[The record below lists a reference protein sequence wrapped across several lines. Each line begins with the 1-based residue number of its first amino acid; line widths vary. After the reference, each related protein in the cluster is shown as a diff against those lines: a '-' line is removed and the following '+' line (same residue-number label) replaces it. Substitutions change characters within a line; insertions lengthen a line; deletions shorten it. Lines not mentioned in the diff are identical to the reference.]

1 MTLYSHAKGLAR
13 KKPASSVRWL
23 KCRWLILPSLSKDS
37 GRVHVA
43 DRGQGLK
50 LKSFEVSTW

>member
-23 KCRWLILPSLSKDS
+23 ILPSLSKDS
-37 GRVHVA
+37 GKVHVA
-43 DRGQGLK
+43 DRGQVMNFAGN
-50 LKSFEVSTW
+50 

>member
-37 GRVHVA
+37 GRVHVHVA
-43 DRGQGLK
+43 DRGQVMNFAGN
-50 LKSFEVSTW
+50 